1 MNIYDI
7 AREAGV
13 SIATVSRVL
22 NHKDTVRADTRAK
35 VEKVLKRCNYA
46 PSAIAQ
52 GMVSKSLHTVAVLT
66 VDIRDSHYARTAY
79 TIEREFGRRG
89 YEVILCNTGGDRAET
104 LRTLQAVAQ
113 KQVDGLI
120 LVGSIFNTICQG
132 AEMENLLRKMP
143 VVLAN
148 GTLAL
153 PDAYS
158 VMVDDCRGV
167 EMAVEHLVKTG
178 RRNLYYIKDKSTD
191 SAAAKAKGFL
201 SGMAAAGL
209 DADGHVLETGETL
222 EDGIRAVQQ
231 LFRSVFH
238 FERSFL
244 PDGSQFDHL
253 FQDGETFH
261 VGGLELTALHVP
273 GHTPADMAYRVGDDV
288 FVGDTLFM
296 PDVGTARA
304 DFPGGDAATLY
315 RSIQRLL
322 ALPAHT
328 RLHMCHDYPPENRA
342 PAWVS
347 TVAEQRSGNIHVH
360 EGVTEA
366 AFVQMR
372 TARDATLAMPTLI
385 LPSVQ
390 VNVRAGKLPPAQDDG
405 RTYIQLPINAFLKGA
420 GAPQGMT

>member
-1 MNIYDI
+1 MPHASMHIEPFFDPVT
-7 AREAGV
+7 G
-13 SIATVSRVL
+13 TVSYVL
-22 NHKDTVRADTRAK
+22 ADTDAGQAA
-35 VEKVLKRCNYA
+35 VIDPVLDFE
-46 PSAIAQ
+46 PTS
-52 GMVSKSLHTVAVLT
+52 
-66 VDIRDSHYARTAY
+66 
-79 TIEREFGRRG
+79 
-89 YEVILCNTGGDRAET
+89 
-104 LRTLQAVAQ
+104 
-113 KQVDGLI
+113 
-120 LVGSIFNTICQG
+120 
-132 AEMENLLRKMP
+132 
-143 VVLAN
+143 
-148 GTLAL
+148 GTLTSASS
-153 PDAYS
+153 DRIIEY
-158 VMVDDCRGV
+158 V
-167 EMAVEHLVKTG
+167 
-178 RRNLYYIKDKSTD
+178 RRQGWQVQWILETHAHADH
-191 SAAAKAKGFL
+191 L
-201 SGMAAAGL
+201 SGAQHIRHHLGGKVAIGA
-209 DADGHVLETGETL
+209 H
-222 EDGIRAVQQ
+222 IRAVQQ

-253 FQDGETFH
+253 FEDGETFH